1 MIVFSLSLEDPS
13 LADRVE
19 GFLYE
24 NPELPWSVTA
34 YPNGTAQLQG
44 YFPDK
49 VTGENLLQGMREEI
63 SGLPEPVVK
72 EIADEDW
79 KQSYRFHLQI
89 RRFDKLVWVPI
100 WERLDFES
108 DPGDAVVYLDSGMAF
123 GTGSHETTRYCARQ
137 LVAYAKK
144 HGSESQRVFDA
155 GSGSGILA
163 LSAVRLGFPDVY
175 AFDNDPEAVAV
186 ARENAAMNDCN
197 EEVVLETAG
206 VTEGLSGRKAE
217 VVLANIE
224 THVLREHVMDL
235 LGAVVPG
242 GWLIM
247 SGILAKD
254 RLDLERHFMRAA
266 RLQWPEGATLEAD
279 EDGEWAGVTVI
290 RER

>member
-1 MIVFSLSLEDPS
+1 MIVFTLRLADSS

-34 YPNGTAQLQG
+34 FPQGTAHLHG
-44 YFPDK
+44 YFPDES
-49 VTGENLLQGMREEI
+49 TGQNLLQEIRKEI
-63 SGLPEPVVK
+63 SELPEPEIK
-72 EIADEDW
+72 AIADEDW

-89 RRFDKLVWVPI
+89 RRFGKLVWVPI
-100 WERLDFES
+100 WERMGFEAE
-108 DPGDAVVYLDSGMAF
+108 PEEAVVYLDSGMAF

-137 LVAYAKK
+137 LVAYAEK
-144 HGSESQRVFDA
+144 HGSESRRVIDA

-163 LSAVRLGFPDVY
+163 LSAVRLGFPEVY

-186 ARENAAMNDCN
+186 SRENAAMND
-197 EEVVLETAG
+197 VTDRVSLETAG
-206 VTEGLSGRKAE
+206 VTEGLTGRKAE

-224 THVLREHVMDL
+224 TYVLRDHVLDL

-247 SGILAKD
+247 SGVLAKD

-266 RLQWPEGATLEAD
+266 RMQWPEGASLEAD
-279 EDGEWAGVTVI
+279 EDGEWAGITVI